1 MADVD
6 ESSAATTP
14 SVSGEDHYEIV
25 YEYILNYPQDRESA
39 HIATLPYLAMSWS
52 TVKEESFYE
61 VQSIQHLV
69 WMLHG
74 LQSSDLTLPEPKL
87 ASGAAADRP
96 DVFSGSVNVKGWFPA
111 ELFTSKPLHAA
122 AHIGSPCAQYENK
135 LMTYLMLDLHPQ
147 GNLVRQ
153 MAFKNPKYDIR
164 RSCTL

>member
-1 MADVD
+1 
-6 ESSAATTP
+6 
-14 SVSGEDHYEIV
+14 
-25 YEYILNYPQDRESA
+25 
-39 HIATLPYLAMSWS
+39 MSWS

-111 ELFTSKPLHAA
+111 ELFTSKPLHTAA
-122 AHIGSPCAQYENK
+122 PIDSPCVQYKNK
-135 LMTYLMLDLHPQ
+135 LMAYLMLDLHPQ
-147 GNLVRQ
+147 GNLVRK